1 MLYMTKTCLNF
12 FASISIDS
20 TIPVVNL
27 LGSVR
32 LLPRYQLPHLP
43 AMATASDSGTSTA
56 TWSATWSDLQTSSSD
71 FASGSSIGI
80 LSVSMIWSGF
90 EHWVKPER
98 ISINTLYLLHK
109 NSLKNNGVIVDSGQL
124 LLQS

>member
-1 MLYMTKTCLNF
+1 MTKTCLNF

-27 LGSVR
+27 LGSFR

-56 TWSATWSDLQTSSSD
+56 TWSATWSDMQTSSSD
-71 FASGSSIGI
+71 F
-80 LSVSMIWSGF
+80 F
-90 EHWVKPER
+90 EREFDRDLER
-98 ISINTLYLLHK
+98 EHDLERLRAL
-109 NSLKNNGVIVDSGQL
+109 GEA
-124 LLQS
+124 